1 MTIEISYSSPS
12 ILSLDQS
19 LKSDTL
25 DVQRGIQ
32 VRVFLK
38 GTSIQAGDQLTA
50 EINVLKPADG
60 EVPPPKPWPDVQTSV
75 TASDIEA
82 GFIIVSIEDAKR
94 FLQYLDGATVGVRYF
109 TKTPNDEYRYSED
122 IKFVYNKV

>member
-1 MTIEISYSSPS
+1 MTIDIGYSSPS

-25 DVQRGIQ
+25 GQQGGIQ

-38 GTSIQAGDQLTA
+38 ETSIQAGDQLTA
-50 EINVLKPADG
+50 EIDVLKLVG
-60 EVPPPKPWPDVQTSV
+60 GVLPPPKPWPDATTSV
-75 TASDIEA
+75 TASDIKA

-94 FLQYLDGATVGVRYF
+94 FLQDFDGATVGVRYF
-109 TKTPNDEYRYSED
+109 TKTPTDVYAYSED
-122 IKFVYNKV
+122 IKFVYKKV